1 MKDDRLDLLEKLT
14 EKKKEFEQALKR
26 LTDKQKD
33 YQEDLETDSAMDES
47 DQAQREIS
55 VSSNYSLME
64 RKSQELKNI
73 ERLISQVDVDARFG
87 MCEECGKRIPPE
99 RLLIVPEATLCVACQ
114 RELEKVDSLRRM
126 SRQTS
131 LRLRMHSAEDTGS
144 ENALPALDEDIIDSG
159 LEMIPFTDLE
169 ESPDP
174 AFLKDE

>member
-1 MKDDRLDLLEKLT
+1 MKDDRLELLEKLT

-55 VSSNYSLME
+55 VSSNYSLIE

-73 ERLISQVDVDARFG
+73 DRLIRQVDADAHFG

-99 RLLIVPEATLCVACQ
+99 RLLIIPEATLCVACQ
-114 RELEKVDSLRRM
+114 REMEKVDSLRRM

-131 LRLRMHSAEDTGS
+131 LRLRMHSAEDTGN
-144 ENALPALDEDIIDSG
+144 ENELPALDEEIIDSG

-169 ESPDP
+169 EPPDP
-174 AFLKDE
+174 AFLKEE